1 MSALISNEFK
11 ILHAMASDFAL
22 QELAPKREEAD
33 EYPFKP
39 LFTDVLKKAYE
50 TGFFGVMLSEEQGG
64 FNRSIKALC
73 IVLNDICRIDSSLGG
88 IIFTNALTQ
97 DIMMNAGE
105 IDLLSSLVSN
115 VSSFENILVAFP
127 SFDNPKEIS
136 IKARA
141 RKREDNKYVLNG
153 SADYVALGGLAKQAL
168 IPAVIDGQHEYSLF
182 MVRIDQSGVQ
192 CSDPVVS
199 IGLHACP
206 SVDMSFRDAEAV
218 LVGKENEGN
227 TYFDL
232 ASDRMS
238 TASAA
243 MAAGVIRGSFNVALD
258 YAKQRTQG
266 GREIAN
272 WSEVRMMLSAM
283 AINLKCA
290 DLAISSACSMVDE
303 QESGWQLAS
312 RAVDLLVSEMACNV
326 TSDGIQVLGGNGYMH
341 DYSQEKSFRDAR
353 QIQALMGLAP
363 MRKLAYIKR
372 IIEGEPL

>member
-1 MSALISNEFK
+1 MSALMSNECR
-11 ILHAMASDFAL
+11 ILHETASDFAR
-22 QELAPKREEAD
+22 QELAPKWGEHD

-39 LFTDVLKKAYE
+39 LFVDVLKKAYE
-50 TGFFGVMLSEEQGG
+50 TGFFGIMMSEEQGG
-64 FNRSIKALC
+64 FNRSITALC
-73 IVLNDICRIDSSLGG
+73 IVLNDISRIDASLGG

-97 DIMMNAGE
+97 EILMNAGE

-115 VSSFENILVAFP
+115 AHSFENILVAFP
-127 SFDNPKEIS
+127 SFDNPKDIS

-153 SADYVALGGLAKQAL
+153 SADFVALGGVATQAL
-168 IPAVIDGQHEYSLF
+168 IPAVVDGQHEYSLF
-182 MVRIDQSGVQ
+182 MVTVDQPGVQ

-206 SVDMSFRDAEAV
+206 AVDISFRDAEAV

-238 TASAA
+238 AASAA
-243 MAAGVIRGSFNVALD
+243 MASGVIRGSFDVALE

-266 GREIAN
+266 GREITN

-283 AINLKCA
+283 AVNLKCA
-290 DLAISSACSMVDE
+290 DLAISSACSMADE
-303 QESGWQLAS
+303 HEPGWQLAS
-312 RAVDLLVSEMACNV
+312 RAVDLHVSEMACHV

-363 MRKLAYIKR
+363 LRKLAYIKR